1 MKSIVFP
8 LEVGVS
14 SRHVHIVSSPSV
26 LEVSRC
32 GRFMLSLVL
41 DPTIGLE

>member
-1 MKSIVFP
+1 MKSIVSP
-8 LEVGVS
+8 PEVGVS
-14 SRHVHIVSSPSV
+14 GRHVHIVLSPSV
-26 LEVSRC
+26 LELGRC